1 MSKMIKAIKQV
12 SAVAASTLLLSSSA
26 FANLGN
32 YGSNFVKDGKFSG
45 QVVVGTMTG
54 ADDVSAANVVIAD
67 LKSKYANSEDTYTLT
82 YSKSS
87 EGGASATLNFDDEL
101 TLGSKFNE
109 GIDGALDKD
118 DFSFLGEDKITTDV
132 SGKEYEY
139 S

>member
-67 LKSKYANSEDTYTLT
+67 LKSKYTTYRQALRDITDTYDSYLT
-82 YSKSS
+82 VVWP
-87 EGGASATLNFDDEL
+87 
-101 TLGSKFNE
+101 
-109 GIDGALDKD
+109 DKP
-118 DFSFLGEDKITTDV
+118 
-132 SGKEYEY
+132 
-139 S
+139 